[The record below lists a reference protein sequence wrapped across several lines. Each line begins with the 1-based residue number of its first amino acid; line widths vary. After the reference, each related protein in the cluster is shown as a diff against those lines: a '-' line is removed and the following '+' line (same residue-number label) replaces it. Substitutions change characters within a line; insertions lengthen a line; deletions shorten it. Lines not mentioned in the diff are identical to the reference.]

1 MQWKSNLLR
10 VVYISNTDTVKLLS
24 FPQLPQWTACP
35 GDSGCLRLSGIWFP
49 QFTFFT
55 HADSNYWGE
64 VLSFWGF
71 RTLAIKR
78 LPAKALGVPAA
89 AGSTDLRLNQ
99 VFLQQSPSP
108 VPSGVVRHQP
118 RRTVARFCLCDR
130 VLYWWDTFL
139 IFWKPFSECRLR
151 CCHTLLC
158 CNPSRT

>member
-1 MQWKSNLLR
+1 MQWKSNFLR

-24 FPQLPQWTACP
+24 FLQLPQWTACP
-35 GDSGCLRLSGIWFP
+35 GDSGCLRLPGIWFP
-49 QFTFFT
+49 QCTFFT

-71 RTLAIKR
+71 RTLTIKH

-89 AGSTDLRLNQ
+89 AGSTDLRVHQ
-99 VFLQQSPSP
+99 VFLQQSSSP

-118 RRTVARFCLCDR
+118 WRTVAIFCLCDR

-151 CCHTLLC
+151 CHTLLC